1 MISPAGWTKINR
13 DSDYIYKILPALY
26 RLKILNENDINALT
40 IWKKIVPLIENDFL
54 SKEDS
59 IEVNRKYISFRKN
72 FIFSLMFNEPK
83 IFFEKYFS
91 NINETEIFH
100 ICNIYQYAVGG
111 RPRRI
116 SYLTLLERRFGI
128 PVNYEAYPFFCEE
141 SLNVKLLKQKD
152 FYKGVEVYVTPFD
165 LITRYITI
173 DSICH
178 YKDAVEWCP
187 IQYAC
192 WNLVR
197 KLKEEL
203 VEKRLLTNMSFYG
216 CLSSYLILQLLVENY
231 EVIPVTSDAD
241 QFIKLVSNVLFKR
254 ESGFIG
260 KILEES
266 KLIAK
271 NIKSLDFS
279 ESGRFSDLLDIH
291 KILMIKNY
299 LEWPSDEKV
308 FQIID
313 YLKIERRGY
322 EFEEFLILAHLID
335 KILDSNHISVTM
347 LFWNS

>member
-1 MISPAGWTKINR
+1 MINPAGWTKISR

-26 RLKILNENDINALT
+26 RLKILNENDINVLA

-59 IEVNRKYISFRKN
+59 IEVNRRYISFRKN

-83 IFFEKYFS
+83 IFFENYFP

-128 PVNYEAYPFFCEE
+128 PVNYEDYPFFCEE
-141 SLNVKLLKQKD
+141 SLNVKLLKQRD
-152 FYKGVEVYVTPFD
+152 FYRGVEVHVTPFD
-165 LITRYITI
+165 LMTRYITL
-173 DSICH
+173 DSLC
-178 YKDAVEWCP
+178 YDKDAVKWCP

-192 WNLVR
+192 WNLVK
-197 KLKEEL
+197 KLKGEL
-203 VEKRLLTNMSFYG
+203 AKRQLLTDISFYG

-231 EVIPVTSDAD
+231 EVIPVTADAD
-241 QFIKLVSNVLFKR
+241 QFIKLISNVLFKR
-254 ESGFIG
+254 ESGFIA
-260 KILEES
+260 KTFEES

-279 ESGRFSDLLDIH
+279 ESGRFLDLLDIY

-322 EFEEFLILAHLID
+322 ELEEFMILVHLVD
-335 KILDSNHISVTM
+335 KILDSNHISITT